1 MVANIMINKKF
12 QDIIEELFIRWR
24 KLNISLVFI
33 KQSCFSVPKEVRLIY
48 THYLIMKIHNK
59 RELKQTAI
67 NHSDYKG
74 FVKIYKKYASGSYFF
89 LTIDTTLSAK
99 DSLGFRK
106 NVLDPL

>member
-1 MVANIMINKKF
+1 MIADIMINKKF

-33 KQSCFSVPKEVRLIY
+33 KQSCFSVLKEVRLIS

-59 RELKQTAI
+59 RELKQIAI
-67 NHSDYKG
+67 NHSTDNDYKD
-74 FVKIYKKYASGSYFF
+74 FMKIYKKYASEPYFF

-106 NVLDPL
+106 VF